1 MTIFTNQIFPASGEA
16 GTGGGIIQ
24 VKYMVKTSPT
34 SYNGSSF
41 GDIGGLSVSITPR
54 NGTNK
59 ILIMSSW
66 SMSSSDGSSLHY
78 PRLRLVRHRSDLGTT
93 ELDKGDAGGNRTR
106 CMMGTSPATGSQSQ
120 CQPFAF
126 NYIDTPNTTVEVT
139 YKWQSK
145 NYSGR
150 YLQING
156 TNTSS
161 DGNVAVAGIATMIAM
176 EFSS

>member
-41 GDIGGLSVSITPR
+41 GDLGGLSVSITPR

-66 SMSSSDGSSLHY
+66 SMSSSDGSS
-78 PRLRLVRHRSDLGTT
+78 
-93 ELDKGDAGGNRTR
+93 
-106 CMMGTSPATGSQSQ
+106 TS
-120 CQPFAF
+120 
-126 NYIDTPNTTVEVT
+126 I
-139 YKWQSK
+139 
-145 NYSGR
+145 
-150 YLQING
+150 I
-156 TNTSS
+156 
-161 DGNVAVAGIATMIAM
+161 
-176 EFSS
+176 